1 MKRRL
6 SAAGIVAALTAVGPT
21 VAASEH
27 ECLIEPSKTVDV
39 RASSEGVL
47 KAVLV
52 DRGDRVRQGQVLAL
66 LEAGP
71 EQAANVLAKYRA
83 ETESALQAADTRLAF
98 AKRKAQR
105 MDELHKQ
112 NFVSAQAR
120 DEAFAEL
127 GLAEAQDREARENKR
142 IAQLEELRSGA
153 VLGQRTVTSPVT
165 GIVVERGLNAG
176 EVVTNDSKKAI
187 FRLAVLDPLHIEV
200 VVPVAKY
207 GSIKPG
213 MRAEIIPEVA
223 ITKGK
228 LFARVK
234 IIDRMVD
241 APSGTFGVRLELA
254 NPHYAVPSG
263 IKCKARFPD

>member
-1 MKRRL
+1 MRGF
-6 SAAGIVAALTAVGPT
+6 SAVAIFAAVVASGSPA
-21 VAASEH
+21 AASEH
-27 ECLIEPSKTVDV
+27 DCLIEPHKTVDV
-39 RASSEGVL
+39 RASAEGVL
-47 KAVLV
+47 KEVLV

-66 LEAGP
+66 LESGP

-83 ETESALQAADTRLAF
+83 ETESALNAANTRLAF

-105 MDELHKQ
+105 MDDLQKQ

-127 GLAEAQDREARENKR
+127 GLAEAQEKEARENKR

-153 VLGQRTVTSPVT
+153 ILNQRTVTSPVT
-165 GIVVERGLNAG
+165 GIVVERGLHAG
-176 EVVTNDSKKAI
+176 EVVTNDSKRSI
-187 FRLAVLDPLHIEV
+187 FRLAVLDPLHVEV

-223 ITKGK
+223 VTKGK

-234 IIDRMVD
+234 IIDRTVD

-254 NPHYAVPSG
+254 NPDYKVPSG